1 MIFRYQINEN
11 ITVKDFL
18 INNDIPSNVII
29 SLKTKNGQILVNDQT
44 VSSIYKMVPGDK
56 LEIVFPSSTQGE
68 NIKSVKGPLNII
80 YEDSYL
86 LILDKP
92 NNLACIPTRKH
103 YDHSL
108 ANYVMSYYKQK
119 GIEANIH
126 FVGRLDAPTSGIII
140 LAKNSFMLTLMQRT
154 NIEKHY
160 ILEVEGALEESEG
173 IIELGIERDENSI
186 IKRRTT
192 KNFINSK
199 TIYKVVGSKPGATFV
214 NAQLCTGKT
223 HQLRLHFL
231 SLGHPIVGDAL
242 YEDAKN
248 DSNSILHLHSYRVK
262 FIHPITKEV
271 KEFISYPTWFSL
283 FSK

>member
-1 MIFRYQINEN
+1 MIFRYQITET
-11 ITVKDFL
+11 IKVKDFL
-18 INNDIPSNVII
+18 INKQIPSNVIT

-44 VSSIYKMVPGDK
+44 VSSIYQMKPGDT
-56 LEIVFPSSTQGE
+56 LEVVFPSSNQGE

-92 NNLACIPTRKH
+92 SNIACIPTRKH
-103 YDHSL
+103 YDKSL

-140 LAKNSFMLTLMQRT
+140 LAKNSYMLTLMQRA

-160 ILEVEGALEESEG
+160 ILEANG
-173 IIELGIERDENSI
+173 IIEDDSGVIELGIERDQTSI
-186 IKRRTT
+186 IKRKTT
-192 KNFINSK
+192 KDFINSK
-199 TIYKVVGSKPGATFV
+199 TIYKVIRREKMTTFV
-214 NAQLCTGKT
+214 DAILCTGKT

-231 SLGHPIVGDAL
+231 SLGHPICGDAL
-242 YEDAKN
+242 YEDEE
-248 DSNSILHLHSYRVK
+248 SNSDQILHLHSYKVK
-262 FIHPITKEV
+262 FIHPITKEI
-271 KEFISYPTWFSL
+271 KEFTSYPKWF
-283 FSK
+283 

>member
-18 INNDIPSNVII
+18 INNDIPSNVIT

-44 VSSIYKMVPGDK
+44 VSTIYQMMVGDT
-56 LEIVFPSSTQGE
+56 LEVVFPSSTQGE
-68 NIKSVKGPLNII
+68 NIKSVKGPLNIV

-86 LILDKP
+86 LVLNKP

-108 ANYVMSYYKQK
+108 ANFVMSYYKQK

-140 LAKNSFMLTLMQRT
+140 LAKNSYMLTLMQNT
-154 NIEKHY
+154 DIEKHY
-160 ILEVEGALEESEG
+160 IIEVNGTLEQDAG
-173 IIELGIERDENSI
+173 IIELGIERDETSI
-186 IKRRTT
+186 IKRKTT
-192 KNFINSK
+192 KDFINSK
-199 TIYKVVGSKPGATFV
+199 TIYKVIRRENGRTFV
-214 NAQLCTGKT
+214 DATLCTGKT

-231 SLGHPIVGDAL
+231 SLGHPIIGDAL
-242 YEDAKN
+242 YETENNN
-248 DSNSILHLHSYRVK
+248 DKTILHLHSYSGK

-271 KEFISYPTWFSL
+271 KKIISYPSWFE
-283 FSK
+283 